1 MAAIW
6 LNGTS
11 SSGKTSI
18 AQAIQKA
25 ASVPFLHASLD
36 TFTDL
41 FAWRGIADSELQDE
55 CYYAGIDI
63 FHQALPALLSSRYP
77 VIIDHVLADEQ
88 WYPRC
93 CAALAG
99 HKVLFVGVHC
109 PLAILREREQ
119 ARGDRGVGL
128 AEWQYTRVHRYGA
141 SNLKYDMEVDT
152 STASP
157 QECARRILQAFEA
170 RA

>member
-18 AQAIQKA
+18 AQAIQKFA
-25 ASVPFLHASLD
+25 PVPFLYASLD

-41 FAWRGIADSELQDE
+41 FAWRGIADSKLQDE
-55 CYYAGIDI
+55 CYYAGIAI
-63 FHQALPALLSSRYP
+63 FHRALPALLSSRFP
-77 VIIDHVLADEQ
+77 VVIDHVLADEQ
-88 WYPRC
+88 WYEEC
-93 CAALAG
+93 CTALTG

-119 ARGDRGVGL
+119 ARGDRGAGL

-141 SNLKYDMEVDT
+141 SDLKYDVEVDT
-152 STASP
+152 STTAP
-157 QECARRILQAFEA
+157 QECARRILEAFSA
-170 RA
+170 LA